1 MRAESE
7 GSGRVDYRVARM
19 KPQDERWLVWVAS
32 DGSLERPAQSGAG
45 ATDSESTLALDLSTA
60 TQVLRGYGLLSSN
73 PADPLVIDLSE
84 AALPLSA
91 AESLAEFGGEELE
104 TGDNG
109 WQAH

>member
-7 GSGRVDYRVARM
+7 GSGLVDYRVARM
-19 KPQDERWLVWVAS
+19 KPQRERRPVWVAG
-32 DGSLERPAQSGAG
+32 DGSLERPTQSGAG
-45 ATDSESTLALDLSTA
+45 ATDPESTLALDLSTA
-60 TQVLRGYGLLSSN
+60 TQVLRGYGLLPSN

-91 AESLAEFGGEELE
+91 VSPLAEFGGEELE
-104 TGDNG
+104 TRDNG